1 MFSGEPRPA
10 AGDNGEYP
18 GVAPVRALP
27 GAAALEEEAWAEDED
42 VPVADAGAVAE
53 AAEVAAAATI
63 AAAAAGLPSI
73 IIICG
78 VGGVGS
84 SLAFICNVL
93 CTSITDWPELTL
105 FMAMA
110 LPNLSR
116 DEDDDEEVERTL
128 ADGTRGGP
136 CAWPAPPPEEDE
148 KYCVAGV
155 DGGSTPNMPLPPP
168 FLPCPILGMLFLL
181 SSSIGSSLSI
191 LFPLSSPISAKVTLP
206 GGGASS
212 APITNPTLPL
222 LPLLLPWL
230 V

>member
-27 GAAALEEEAWAEDED
+27 GAAAAALEEEAWAEDED
-42 VPVADAGAVAE
+42 TPVADAVAE

-93 CTSITDWPELTL
+93 CTSMTDWPELTL

-110 LPNLSR
+110 LPSLSR

-128 ADGTRGGP
+128 AADGTR
-136 CAWPAPPPEEDE
+136 
-148 KYCVAGV
+148 
-155 DGGSTPNMPLPPP
+155 
-168 FLPCPILGMLFLL
+168 
-181 SSSIGSSLSI
+181 
-191 LFPLSSPISAKVTLP
+191 
-206 GGGASS
+206 
-212 APITNPTLPL
+212 
-222 LPLLLPWL
+222 
-230 V
+230 

>member
-10 AGDNGEYP
+10 AGEIDEYP
-18 GVAPVRALP
+18 GIPPALP
-27 GAAALEEEAWAEDED
+27 AAVPDVAWADAEAWAEAED
-42 VPVADAGAVAE
+42 APVAPDAGAAVAAE
-53 AAEVAAAATI
+53 AAM

-93 CTSITDWPELTL
+93 CTSMTDWPELTL

-212 APITNPTLPL
+212 APITNPTLAL